1 MENYTIYANMIGD
14 VDNTQT
20 CSTPANSDEIH
31 SELQGNIEV
40 YTLFDSCINPSH
52 EDRVAYY

>member
-1 MENYTIYANMIGD
+1 MIYANMIGD

-20 CSTPANSDEIH
+20 CSSPANSDKIH
-31 SELQGNIEV
+31 SDITKKYLGIYSFRLLHQ
-40 YTLFDSCINPSH
+40 SSH